1 MSGHERTI
9 SLERSSGREQA
20 SVQALTPPLV
30 DWVTPRDWRAA
41 CERQARA
48 GGRFCGLFASNGAHG
63 PQVSCVFAQ
72 AGHDH
77 VLRSTVPSGAIDTL
91 VDLFAAASWG
101 EREAHDSYGLR
112 FDGHEPLRPL
122 LEHPVEPAAWTA
134 PVQGHDAYQ
143 VAVGPIH
150 AGVIE
155 SGHFR
160 FTVVGERILHLDLR
174 MFYKHRGLQLA
185 AEGRALADGLAYAQ
199 RACAACAVTNTV
211 AYAQA
216 CESALGLAP
225 DRNLRRARTLL
236 LELERLYNHLN
247 DISAICAGV
256 GFAPG
261 SMAYAALK
269 ERAQRLNRRL
279 SGHRF
284 LFDSVALAASTLRVE
299 SADARIARA
308 ELDALHD
315 DHRALWRELRFAGSL
330 QDRLGDVAALT
341 EHDAL
346 RMGAVGPAARA
357 AGVRLD
363 TRSESPRL
371 CYRELDHQFAPA
383 IPERATGDVAARL
396 DMRGLELTQSFAILE
411 ELLSEELAPGGV
423 TSLNVGASD
432 IGVARVE
439 SPRGET
445 LCAVQTD
452 GNRVGRLHLRTGSY
466 ANWPVLA
473 HACREALLPDFPLIN
488 KSFELCYACV
498 DR

>member
-1 MSGHERTI
+1 VSNRERA
-9 SLERSSGREQA
+9 SGRAQA
-20 SVQALTPPLV
+20 SVPALTPARV
-30 DWVTPRDWRAA
+30 ECVTPQEWRAA
-41 CERQARA
+41 CERQAQA
-48 GGRFCGLFASNGAHG
+48 GARFCGLFASNGAHG
-63 PQVSCVFAQ
+63 PQVSCIFTQ
-72 AGHDH
+72 AGQDH
-77 VLRSTVPSGAIDTL
+77 VLRSPVPSGAIDTL
-91 VDLFAAASWG
+91 VDLFAAAGWD
-101 EREAHDSYGLR
+101 EREAHDSHGLR

-122 LEHPVEPAAWTA
+122 LEHPVEPDAWTV
-134 PVQGHDAYQ
+134 PVHGHDAYQ

-185 AEGRALADGLAYAQ
+185 AEGRPLADGLAYAQ

-261 SMAYAALK
+261 SMAFAALK

-279 SGHRF
+279 AGHRF
-284 LFDSVALAASTLRVE
+284 LFGSVTLAASALQIGE
-299 SADARIARA
+299 AEARA
-308 ELDALHD
+308 AREELRALD
-315 DHRALWRELRFAGSL
+315 NEQRALWRELRFAASV
-330 QDRLGDVAALT
+330 QDRLGGVGQLARD
-341 EHDAL
+341 DAMRL
-346 RMGAVGPAARA
+346 GAVGPAARA
-357 AGVRLD
+357 SGVRQD

-371 CYRELDHQFAPA
+371 SYGGFAPA
-383 IPERATGDVAARL
+383 APERAAGDVAARL
-396 DMRGLELTQSFAILE
+396 DVRGLELAQSFVLLE
-411 ELLSEELAPGGV
+411 ELLTGSLQRGGV
-423 TSLNVGASD
+423 KQLDVRASEVGVS
-432 IGVARVE
+432 RVE

-445 LCAVQTD
+445 LCVVQTD
-452 GNRVGRLHLRTGSY
+452 GSTIGRFHLRTGSY
-466 ANWPVLA
+466 ANWPALA
-473 HACREALLPDFPLIN
+473 QAARENLLPDFPLIN
-488 KSFELCYACV
+488 KSFELCYACA

>member
-1 MSGHERTI
+1 VTSGERTN
-9 SLERSSGREQA
+9 SRGQPAPARVE
-20 SVQALTPPLV
+20 
-30 DWVTPRDWRAA
+30 WVTPRDWRAA
-41 CERQARA
+41 CEHQAQA
-48 GGRFCGLFASNGAHG
+48 GRRFCGLFASNGANG
-63 PQVSCVFAQ
+63 PLVSCVFVQ
-72 AGHDH
+72 AGREH
-77 VLRSTVPSGAIDTL
+77 VLRSSAPSGAIDTL
-91 VDLFAAASWG
+91 VDLFAAAGWD
-101 EREAHDSYGLR
+101 EREAHDSYGVR

-122 LEHPVEPAAWTA
+122 LEHPVEPDAWTV
-134 PVQGHDAYQ
+134 PVRGHDAYQ

-160 FTVVGERILHLDLR
+160 FTVVGERIVHLDLR

-185 AEGRALADGLAYAQ
+185 AEGRPLADGLAYAQ

-216 CESALGLAP
+216 CESALALAP

-236 LELERLYNHLN
+236 LELERVYNHLN

-269 ERAQRLNRRL
+269 ERAQRLNQRL

-284 LFDSVALAASTLRVE
+284 LFDTVELAASALRITD
-299 SADARIARA
+299 ADARNARA
-308 ELDALHD
+308 ELEALRD

-330 QDRLGDVAALT
+330 QDRLGDVGQLT
-341 EHDAL
+341 RHDAIRL
-346 RMGAVGPAARA
+346 GAVGPPVRA
-357 AGVRLD
+357 AGVAQD
-363 TRSESPRL
+363 TRGESPRL
-371 CYRELDHQFAPA
+371 FYDELDREFAPA
-383 IPERATGDVAARL
+383 TPERAAGDVAARL
-396 DMRGLELTQSFAILE
+396 DIRGLELAQSFAILE
-411 ELLSEELAPGGV
+411 QLLSEELAPGGAHSAGI
-423 TSLNVGASD
+423 TASEL
-432 IGVARVE
+432 GVARVE

-452 GNRVGRLHLRTGSY
+452 GATIARLHLRTGSY

-473 HACREALLPDFPLIN
+473 HVCRENLLPDFPLIN
-488 KSFELCYACV
+488 KSFELCYACT